1 MVSQRRTR
9 CVPRKKK
16 TRWFSLYLCFLLQI
30 FREFHFSLCFVLFLS
45 VAIRFYIHIY
55 IYICMYVCSADYLYD
70 APLVKINHHR
80 ILDLWQLHEF
90 VFFFFFKPTSIPFQV
105 IRARIFEARQPNYY
119 EPYSRLLAHFV
130 DICSDLL
137 MSTKSIMAK
146 KNLEIS
152 LM

>member
-55 IYICMYVCSADYLYD
+55 IFIYVCMYVCSADYLYD
-70 APLVKINHHR
+70 APLAKMNHQR
-80 ILDLWQLHEF
+80 ILDL
-90 VFFFFFKPTSIPFQV
+90 
-105 IRARIFEARQPNYY
+105 
-119 EPYSRLLAHFV
+119 
-130 DICSDLL
+130 
-137 MSTKSIMAK
+137 
-146 KNLEIS
+146 
-152 LM
+152 